1 MWLDGQR
8 FPRMV
13 EWMAKGLMI
22 IRHHHHHNESNRV
35 QNENH
40 EQVELNAPF

>member
-1 MWLDGQR
+1 MDEQ
-8 FPRMV
+8 FPQMV

-22 IRHHHHHNESNRV
+22 IRHHHHHNEPNGV